1 LHNQRQNQNNE
12 RRGNE
17 QKTAADNAG
26 RSKSSKCN
34 NRRSY
39 GRWRE
44 FRPVCAVAV
53 KTKKQ
58 LYGRK
63 RP

>member
-26 RSKSSKCN
+26 RKIV
-34 NRRSY
+34 
-39 GRWRE
+39 E
-44 FRPVCAVAV
+44 V
-53 KTKKQ
+53 
-58 LYGRK
+58 
-63 RP
+63 